1 MNGPVLA
8 LIVVVALIIAVLLLR
23 RRSGRQE
30 PSQLEAPVPPPP
42 PIPQPEAPPTTDL
55 EPQGPSEPVPTGPRL
70 EEPTVVEGGVTV
82 TESPRAEPTTEP
94 AETVPLSAAVPVGA
108 TGPDAAA
115 EAEPEPE
122 PEVEPEVE
130 ARAAAEPEQ
139 AQAAES
145 IPPSRPVAV
154 PVEAVEAGAEL
165 SPQIVLTLETYSARL
180 NCLEEGQRQV
190 LAQAALRR
198 DDRQRD
204 RLQREL
210 VLMNDKLA
218 LLADSYSDELA
229 CYRQVWATLEALETD
244 DHPGLAEAKVRLR
257 QGDAEAAERL
267 LADLSA
273 GTHPL
278 AAQAALRSGQLAE
291 CRVDLQQALALY
303 RRAVELVPENR
314 HFLRAAGK
322 VARGLYQYQAA
333 LEWLET
339 FVRLSGEQANRD
351 PVEQALA
358 QRELAYTYVLSGQYQ
373 KAGPLYKEAMTVLAQ
388 KLGADHLEMA
398 TSWYQIGELQETLGE
413 YDKAVSVYR
422 KSLVILEQKRGAE
435 HPALANVLDKLAG
448 LCMELEL
455 EKEAVPLYERLVR
468 IREKALRPTHPQLAL
483 SLNNLAESYR
493 LQGRYAEA
501 EACYKKSLVI
511 NETLHGSEHPSVAA
525 VLQELAKLCTSQRK
539 PAEAQQ
545 YQQRASAI
553 FQRSV
558 EASEQKSGQNDLTL
572 EI

>member
-8 LIVVVALIIAVLLLR
+8 LIVVVALIVAVLLLR
-23 RRSGRQE
+23 RRGGRQE
-30 PSQLEAPVPPPP
+30 PPQLEAP
-42 PIPQPEAPPTTDL
+42 A
-55 EPQGPSEPVPTGPRL
+55 
-70 EEPTVVEGGVTV
+70 
-82 TESPRAEPTTEP
+82 TESM
-94 AETVPLSAAVPVGA
+94 
-108 TGPDAAA
+108 
-115 EAEPEPE
+115 
-122 PEVEPEVE
+122 
-130 ARAAAEPEQ
+130 
-139 AQAAES
+139 
-145 IPPSRPVAV
+145 PPSRPAPT
-154 PVEAVEAGAEL
+154 PVETAEAVAESLQIALTMEA
-165 SPQIVLTLETYSARL
+165 YSVRL
-180 NCLEEGQRQV
+180 NRLEERQRAA
-190 LAQAALRR
+190 LAQAMLRR

-218 LLADSYSDELA
+218 LLADSYADELA
-229 CYRQVWATLEALETD
+229 CYRQVLTTLEAVRAEDQT
-244 DHPGLAEAKVRLR
+244 GLAEAKARLR

-273 GTHPL
+273 GSHPL
-278 AAQAALRSGQLAE
+278 AAQAALDSGQLAE

-303 RRAVELVPENR
+303 RRAVELAPENLDC
-314 HFLRAAGK
+314 LRAAGK
-322 VARGLYQYQAA
+322 VARSLYHYQAA
-333 LEWLET
+333 LQWLET
-339 FVRLSGEQANRD
+339 FVRLSREQADRD

-373 KAGPLYKEAMTVLAQ
+373 KAGPLYKEAMTVLTQ
-388 KLGADHLEMA
+388 QLGPGHPEMA

-422 KSLVILEQKRGAE
+422 KSLAILEQQRGAD
-435 HPALANVLDKLAG
+435 HPALANVLDKLAA

-501 EACYKKSLVI
+501 EACYQKSLVI

-539 PAEAQQ
+539 LSEAQQ